1 MNNKDWFDFTDLNHD
16 TFILHDAW
24 TEADS
29 SLIPCTTWTDE
40 SLLSVH
46 SSIQS
51 QHQAPPTCQ
60 YRLVYS
66 EFMSPNTEKDVTER
80 RALEQLAQVFAESA
94 LRHLDGSAV
103 GLARHIHRVT
113 HHAHLWR
120 DITAV
125 TIMRILLYWLDMIT
139 EWPQTNDGNGCHW
152 AHNSGLSDL
161 LILKYR

>member
-1 MNNKDWFDFTDLNHD
+1 MYYYYLWCMDWSQQLTHPMYYRNWWI
-16 TFILHDAW
+16 T
-24 TEADS
+24 
-29 SLIPCTTWTDE
+29 
-40 SLLSVH
+40 VH

-51 QHQAPPTCQ
+51 QHQASPTCQ

-66 EFMSPNTEKDVTER
+66 ELVSPDTEKDVAER

-94 LRHLDGSAV
+94 LWHLDGSAV
-103 GLARHIHRVT
+103 GLARHVHRVT

-125 TIMRILLYWLDMIT
+125 TIMGILLLWPDMIT
-139 EWPQTNDGNGCHW
+139 RSPQTNDGNGWHW